1 MQRPNISRNDTRTQ
15 QLCKIE
21 KWFHICWLL
30 NNHRTSLT
38 LDCFYKYPIIR
49 QEIQIQIRF
58 SEYLLIQVK
67 SNHYNTRF
75 CSAVH
80 IYNIY
85 IWEQGGKSKGGG
97 QGAPTGYMYREN
109 ILIKGNVTRRHPV
122 TGTVQRKHPN
132 KGKRNT
138 SSSCFTLID
147 ITCLLKNI
155 RTSIKKRFSRMHR
168 KEMP

>member
-1 MQRPNISRNDTRTQ
+1 MMQRPNISRNDTRTQ

-85 IWEQGGKSKGGG
+85 TYMRTGREEQRWRAGGAYG
-97 QGAPTGYMYREN
+97 
-109 ILIKGNVTRRHPV
+109 L
-122 TGTVQRKHPN
+122 QRKHPN

-138 SSSCFTLID
+138 SSSCY
-147 ITCLLKNI
+147 
-155 RTSIKKRFSRMHR
+155 RYSREETS
-168 KEMP
+168 